1 MAKNKKD
8 DNPQGIKNV
17 EETLTKTEQFLEEN
31 YKPLLIGLAVV
42 VVLVGIFWLGR
53 MYLTKKNEEAQAQ
66 MYQAQ
71 KYLELDSINLALNGD
86 GNYLGFLDIAK
97 EYKFTKAGNLA
108 RYSAGICNLHLGNYE
123 EAIEYLEKYSKKD
136 KVIGSIAIGATGDA
150 WVELGDTEKG
160 ISKYLEAA
168 AYADNSFNTP
178 LFLMKA
184 AELYELDGKYS
195 DALKLY
201 ERIKEEY
208 PTSTEGSS
216 IDKYIARAKLLSK

>member
-53 MYLTKKNEEAQAQ
+53 MYLTNKNEEAQAQ

-184 AELYELDGKYS
+184 AELYELNGKYS

-216 IDKYIARAKLLSK
+216 IDKYIARAKLLSN

>member
-1 MAKNKKD
+1 MAKSKKE
-8 DNPQGIKNV
+8 DNPAGIKNV
-17 EETLTKTEQFLEEN
+17 EETLSKTEQFLEQN

-42 VVLVGIFWLGR
+42 VVLVGLFWLAKL
-53 MYLTKKNEEAQAQ
+53 YLTKRNDEAQSQ

-108 RYSAGICNLHLGNYE
+108 RYGAGICNLHLGNYQ
-123 EAIEYLEKYSKKD
+123 EAIDFLNKYSKKD
-136 KVIGSIAIGATGDA
+136 KVIGSIAIAATGDA
-150 WVELGDTEKG
+150 YVELGNTSKA
-160 ISKYLEAA
+160 ITKYLEAA
-168 AYADNSFNTP
+168 EFGENSFNTP

-184 AELYELDGKYS
+184 AELYELDGKYA
-195 DALKLY
+195 DALKIY

>member
-31 YKPLLIGLAVV
+31 YKPLLTGLGVV
-42 VVLVGIFWLGR
+42 VVLVGLFWLGR
-53 MYLTKKNEEAQAQ
+53 MYLTKKNEEAQSQ

-97 EYKFTKAGNLA
+97 EYKYTKAGNLA

-123 EAIEYLEKYSKKD
+123 EAIEYLDKYSKKD

-168 AYADNSFNTP
+168 GFAGNSFNTP

-184 AELYELDGKYS
+184 AELYETNGKYA

>member
-53 MYLTKKNEEAQAQ
+53 MYLAKKNEEAQAQ

-184 AELYELDGKYS
+184 AELYELNGKYS